1 MVCCEWVVRFLAF
14 SAYPAGYGVVS
25 DLFGSL
31 LVVAFVV
38 GSVWFGVLL
47 IPDGLA
53 ACAACGVNSEGS
65 AVEAGSGDW
74 HLI

>member
-1 MVCCEWVVRFLAF
+1 VVCCEWVVGFLAF

-25 DLFGSL
+25 DLFGSF

-47 IPDGLA
+47 MPDGLA
-53 ACAACGVNSEGS
+53 ACAACGVGCEGS
-65 AVEAGSGDW
+65 TVEAGSSN
-74 HLI
+74 